1 MLSNINNRNRNDT
14 HIGLSEHTSTY
25 FSNNIDNHQP
35 DQQLN
40 HRTNESS
47 NSKGWSSDT
56 IQTTIVDS
64 KDDLYAEDDLGFD
77 PFHETQKALAEMLES
92 ESKLQNIY
100 SSSQSPPNFSN
111 ATSQQQI
118 VTNVIHQINTS
129 SQHQSST
136 TNGTGSG
143 MPNL

>member
-47 NSKGWSSDT
+47 SNSKGNDFLKSS
-56 IQTTIVDS
+56 
-64 KDDLYAEDDLGFD
+64 ARR
-77 PFHETQKALAEMLES
+77 
-92 ESKLQNIY
+92 
-100 SSSQSPPNFSN
+100 
-111 ATSQQQI
+111 
-118 VTNVIHQINTS
+118 NVIS
-129 SQHQSST
+129 SIMYRS
-136 TNGTGSG
+136 
-143 MPNL
+143 

>member
-47 NSKGWSSDT
+47 NSKG
-56 IQTTIVDS
+56 
-64 KDDLYAEDDLGFD
+64 
-77 PFHETQKALAEMLES
+77 
-92 ESKLQNIY
+92 
-100 SSSQSPPNFSN
+100 
-111 ATSQQQI
+111 
-118 VTNVIHQINTS
+118 NVILKS
-129 SQHQSST
+129 SAGRDVIYVEVT
-136 TNGTGSG
+136 
-143 MPNL
+143 

>member
-47 NSKGWSSDT
+47 NSKGNDILKS
-56 IQTTIVDS
+56 
-64 KDDLYAEDDLGFD
+64 YARRDIILIYRSYIN
-77 PFHETQKALAEMLES
+77 EM
-92 ESKLQNIY
+92 
-100 SSSQSPPNFSN
+100 
-111 ATSQQQI
+111 
-118 VTNVIHQINTS
+118 VTNNS
-129 SQHQSST
+129 FYF
-136 TNGTGSG
+136 
-143 MPNL
+143 